1 MFVSAST
8 YITSGNMPSF
18 SVISSFETLLFN
30 AVNKGIGGEKRMFE
44 EAMSGA
50 VSMLVF
56 FFGVSVAF
64 LIFSGYLWTRTRKR
78 MLLE

>member
-8 YITSGNMPSF
+8 YITSGNMVSF
-18 SVISSFETLLFN
+18 RVISVFETLLFN
-30 AVNKGIGGEKRMFE
+30 AGDKGLGGERRMFE

-64 LIFSGYLWTRTRKR
+64 LIFSGYLWSRTRKR
-78 MLLE
+78 ILLD